1 MFEAEF
7 VCPCGFKFKERF
19 LATEVSQESDLE
31 DFYVRCPRCGE
42 EAFPASLKLAADK
55 QPPRRDWS

>member
-7 VCPCGFKFKERF
+7 VCACGFKFKERF
-19 LATEVSQESDLE
+19 LDTEVSRESDLE

-42 EAFPASLKLAADK
+42 EATARSLQRAADDH
-55 QPPRRDWS
+55 PRRRDWS